1 MGAVFS
7 ILVVFVMASV
17 MIFAGTQKASAETP
31 TWAQVG
37 TVAASAAGGAAIG
50 AAVADGVGAIVGG
63 IIGAGLGAYG
73 VGWLGGGGSESTT
86 QAEQT
91 AYAKDLAN
99 ETNNNLEWAHV
110 DSANTGNLIGMD
122 ENYFAQKAEF
132 AAYDLYE
139 NQTRT
144 GAPYVY
150 NPMYVLSQSE
160 VTNGTLA
167 WEWSVTQEYDAA
179 MNPLGSASNYFVG
192 DYSGMNEGLVWNSGL
207 ISDAPYQQYQLTNN
221 IELGDGPGANNQ
233 YGYEVVPANGT
244 ETLVCTSVSGPQS
257 CDFLVTDYA
266 GHTLQDIRLTLPA
279 DGYYS
284 FKLADFGYESG
295 QYGFAVANISGS
307 YDPMQNWELFGLCSE
322 GFTSPNALNTP
333 AIMAW
338 NYNGT
343 SAPIFG
349 GAIWGGPTWTYAWI
363 GPDPY
368 GNSADSQEHAQSELQ
383 PCCYLEC
390 DYIWR
395 ILGQCPTGT
404 GHEYG
409 VQRIEHD
416 KPDGGSEQLR
426 PGLL

>member
-7 ILVVFVMASV
+7 ILVVFVMVSV
-17 MIFAGTQKASAETP
+17 MIFAGTQKAAAETP

-99 ETNNNLEWAHV
+99 ETNDNLEWAHV
-110 DSANTGNLIGMD
+110 DSENTGNLIGMD

-167 WEWSVTQEYDAA
+167 WEWSVAQEYDAA

-192 DYSGMNEGLVWNSGL
+192 DYSGMNEGLVWQSGL
-207 ISDAPYQQYQLTNN
+207 ISDASIQQYQLTNN

-244 ETLVCTSVSGPQS
+244 ETLVCTSQ
-257 CDFLVTDYA
+257 
-266 GHTLQDIRLTLPA
+266 
-279 DGYYS
+279 
-284 FKLADFGYESG
+284 
-295 QYGFAVANISGS
+295 VARNPVIS
-307 YDPMQNWELFGLCSE
+307 
-322 GFTSPNALNTP
+322 
-333 AIMAW
+333 
-338 NYNGT
+338 
-343 SAPIFG
+343 
-349 GAIWGGPTWTYAWI
+349 
-363 GPDPY
+363 
-368 GNSADSQEHAQSELQ
+368 
-383 PCCYLEC
+383 
-390 DYIWR
+390 
-395 ILGQCPTGT
+395 
-404 GHEYG
+404 
-409 VQRIEHD
+409 
-416 KPDGGSEQLR
+416 
-426 PGLL
+426 